1 MPVYLDEKD
10 SRKEFIKEIV
20 DKVGYDSSDFAGY
33 IYMDM
38 QGLSIDNH
46 YADYKELID
55 NVAEKFPFVDSG
67 TLVEEISKV
76 MREQESEWIDAWV
89 DKYHKKITITVDP
102 MHQYVDDDHYF

>member
-10 SRKEFIKEIV
+10 EREEFIKELI

-46 YADYKELID
+46 YADYKKMID
-55 NVAEKFPFVDSG
+55 AVAEKFPTTEPGV
-67 TLVEEISKV
+67 LVEEISKI
-76 MREQESEWIDAWV
+76 MRDEESEWIELWSKDPENQ
-89 DKYHKKITITVDP
+89 ITVPKDE
-102 MHQYVDDDHYF
+102 DGHYYW